1 MKAPSANRSTNETP
15 LHAACEGNHSEI
27 VLKLVTKFPE
37 LLLEK
42 DQIPYRGWY
51 PIHTACAN
59 GVSKKIIALILVGIV
74 KLYINSP
81 VMPKNLSFLDSF
93 GYSPLFIAARCGNLP
108 HVSLFL
114 HVTLRSK
121 LLHFTPNLLGSLVSP
136 VPTKCSV
143 IHAAVLGNNLKI
155 LNAIVDAIPK
165 AKMFLYVPCKLL
177 SGYVLSLHGYYLTS
191 YFQIPVELCVDSKGK
206 LDLISCD
213 DVNAKHTPF
222 DQMVLSPLALASVLD
237 KTEVVATMLKAGMT
251 DTNNLAL
258 RFALFM
264 KNSEI
269 IVNLLFH
276 QEKDAAIF
284 KADSSGL
291 LSFPVSPCISKCL
304 LQCTK
309 IDLQKNSLTEIP
321 LSLFQLPT
329 LINLNLS
336 HNNLS
341 SLPVGEIKLNSS
353 FKATEWGWNCKCLKS
368 LNINFNAIHSLPE
381 AVWALPNLEYIDASH
396 NRLKEIPPA
405 KDHSNDIHTVDIS
418 YNNLT
423 QVAPFLFSYEEVNLS
438 FNKLTSLPMEL
449 WYSKSIKVLNVSNN
463 DITDICFSCQTESV
477 TVSFTAACSI
487 VNDIKEKVSLVDQI
501 DTISSLSKL
510 DLSHNKL
517 SAFPKD
523 LACFATHL
531 QQLDISS
538 NWINGIDILLIPPY
552 LKTLVAKNCHIAQF
566 GCIMSSEQKEMLRIH
581 CSSLGVGSR
590 CPHRTHTSLQYLFVL
605 RLSNNKLRNIQFVT
619 LNDNTPL
626 YPELNV
632 LNLSGNELWGAFP
645 SSVKVQRNLFSLDL
659 SNNPQLELLP
669 MELSLLHGTLFSLN
683 LSNLPN
689 LRDPPKDYCSLP
701 VNNLL
706 SYMKKRMERYV

>member
-1 MKAPSANRSTNETP
+1 MKSPSANQSTNETP
-15 LHAACEGNHSEI
+15 LHAACEGNHCEI
-27 VLKLVTKFPE
+27 VLQLVAKFPE

-59 GVSKKIIALILVGIV
+59 GASEKIIAIILIGIV

-81 VMPKNLSFLDSF
+81 VLSKNLSFLDSF
-93 GYSPLFIAARCGNLP
+93 GYSPLFIAAWCGNLP

-114 HVTLRSK
+114 HPTLRST
-121 LLHFTPNLLGSLVSP
+121 LLHFTPSLLGSISSP

-155 LNAIVDAIPK
+155 LDAIVEAIPK
-165 AKMFLYVPCKLL
+165 AKMFQYVPSKLL

-191 YFQIPVELCVDSKGK
+191 YSQIPVEICEDSKGE
-206 LDLISCD
+206 LDLVSCD
-213 DVNAKHTPF
+213 AVNAKHTSF
-222 DQMVLSPLALASVLD
+222 DQMVLSPLALAAVLD

-276 QEKDAAIF
+276 QEKDTAIF

-321 LSLFQLPT
+321 LSLFQIPT
-329 LINLNLS
+329 LMNLNLS
-336 HNNLS
+336 HNNLA

-353 FKATEWGWNCKCLKS
+353 FKAIEWGWNCKCLKN

-381 AVWALPNLEYIDASH
+381 AVWALPNLEYLDASH
-396 NRLKEIPPA
+396 NRLKEISPA
-405 KDHSNDIHTVDIS
+405 KHHSNNIHSVDIS

-449 WYSKSIKVLNVSNN
+449 WYSKSIKVLNVSSN

-477 TVSFTAACSI
+477 TVSFSAACSI
-487 VNDIKEKVSLVDQI
+487 VNDVKEKLSLVDQI

-517 SAFPKD
+517 RAFPKD

-538 NWINGIDILLIPPY
+538 NWINGIDVLLIPPY

-566 GCIMSSEQKEMLRIH
+566 GCIMSSKQKEMLRIQ

-590 CPHRTHTSLQYLFVL
+590 CPHRTHTSLHYLSGL
-605 RLSNNKLRNIQFVT
+605 HLSNNKLRNIQFVT
-619 LNDNTPL
+619 LKDYTPL

-632 LNLSGNELWGAFP
+632 LNLSGNELWGAFS

-669 MELSLLHGTLFSLN
+669 MELSLLQGTLFSLN
-683 LSNLPN
+683 ISNLPN
-689 LRDPPKDYCSLP
+689 LTDPPKDYCKLP